1 MTRIVPKQPKT
12 KRVRLRALSRGR
24 AIVARVLP
32 GRRASEARIRRAMH
46 DLTMNGLADEVDR
59 LLGQSR

>member
-1 MTRIVPKQPKT
+1 MTRIVLEQPKT
-12 KRVRLRALSRGR
+12 KRVRLRAVSRGR
-24 AIVARVLP
+24 AIAWRVVS

-59 LLGQSR
+59 LLAQSR